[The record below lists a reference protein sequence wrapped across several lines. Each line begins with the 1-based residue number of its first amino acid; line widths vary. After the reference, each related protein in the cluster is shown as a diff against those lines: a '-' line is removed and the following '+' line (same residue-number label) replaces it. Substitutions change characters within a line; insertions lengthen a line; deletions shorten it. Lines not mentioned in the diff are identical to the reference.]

1 MIKVSRK
8 FGYSAFR
15 TSGFPLAAAA
25 ITIAFA
31 GAVAPQA
38 HAEAW
43 QVDPS
48 FNIRTGYDDNIRL
61 RDGDD
66 DSAIET
72 RIGGNL
78 ELARLSEVSETRAYV
93 RAAYIGYTS
102 ADDDSLDNTESY
114 TVGFNSRYK
123 PAELQGLE
131 LAIEYVGDTVGGSGV
146 EPEDPASVNID
157 TGLVSTQVD
166 RSTLRVQPRWQME
179 LSELSSIGLNY
190 SYEDVE
196 FDTDPGASFLQ
207 DYDFHRLGGYY
218 SYKWSE
224 TSAVKPQLEYA
235 QYESET
241 GEEVD
246 SIQLRIG
253 YEKRLTETSR
263 FSASVGGHTT
273 EITQGMDSADDSGVL
288 YDLNYDKQT
297 ERTYSSLRLERLL
310 APSGE
315 GELLETDQLS
325 ASISTRLRERVLV
338 AVYASYFITQDAFSD
353 AFTLPERKYAI
364 VMPSVSYEV
373 LQHWQLGLQYR
384 FRWSDDDA
392 RPSDVKSNGMF
403 LTLSYQPDKS
413 AR

>member
-1 MIKVSRK
+1 MCFSL
-8 FGYSAFR
+8 
-15 TSGFPLAAAA
+15 SGTGGRLTAAAM
-25 ITIAFA
+25 TIALTSA
-31 GAVAPQA
+31 QLVN
-38 HAEAW
+38 AEAW

-72 RIGGNL
+72 RVGGNL

-131 LAIEYVGDTVGGSGV
+131 LTIEYVGDTVGGSGV
-146 EPEDPASVNID
+146 EPEDPGSVNVD
-157 TGLVSTQVD
+157 TGVVSTQVD

-179 LSELSSIGLNY
+179 LSELSSVGINY
-190 SYEDVE
+190 SYEDIE
-196 FDTDPGASFLQ
+196 FDTDPGTSFLQ

-218 SYKWSE
+218 TYKWSE
-224 TSAVKPQLEYA
+224 TSALKPQLEYA
-235 QYESET
+235 QYESER

-246 SIQLRIG
+246 SIQLRLG
-253 YEKRLTETSR
+253 YEKRLSETSR

-273 EITQGMDSADDSGVL
+273 ELTQVTGSTDDSGVL
-288 YDLNYDKQT
+288 FDLNYDKQT

-325 ASISTRLRERVLV
+325 ASMSTKLRERVQV
-338 AVYASYFITQDAFSD
+338 NIYASYFITQDAFND
-353 AFTLPERKYAI
+353 AFAVPERKYAI
-364 VMPSVSYEV
+364 VMPGVSYEV